1 MKKPGQWSRL
11 LMQRVSKLGLG
22 YVISAVLLSIP
33 CATGFTSSG
42 SGPNRY
48 CGYRSYHFIRNN
60 DSVKALFVTFS
71 SSSSQ
76 EEEEA
81 DRPRAVNFSSPLLE
95 YGYPPAVEAYNDKS
109 LSEKPLLLYLPGF
122 DGTYIC
128 PFIQFP
134 ELGTDFDV
142 RCMTVGMKDRSTYDE
157 LKQGVLDY
165 ILTELQLQQ
174 PQYVQTT
181 STTTATTTFATASSK
196 YPPLAIVKPISVDVS
211 SDGDKADKNA
221 TNPGSFFSSLRLFKP
236 RPATE
241 AKVSTHTMDRPIYIA
256 GESFGGLLASDV
268 ALDLIQDDKKRFS
281 NLNLQGLILINPA
294 TCFDR
299 SQLAS
304 KGPAVSTLPKLLY
317 PFGLLGLFP
326 LFTDEHSVEQLLLIL
341 QAKGLPSVID
351 TPSREAYMGR
361 VAFSLPWKL
370 EYMPQGTLQWRLTKW
385 LEVGCA
391 KMESKLQDF
400 CELPSFRTLVIAGEK
415 DMTLPSIAEAER
427 LANLLPNCQVH
438 VVEGAGHA
446 STSGSRMDMAAVLRS
461 RFTELQ
467 KQERSKDKSKEQKE
481 EKKRT
486 AMKPVAAK
494 GKGAYLG
501 MEPRYDGATIGLNP
515 ILYWSKDF
523 YRPVKE

>member
-1 MKKPGQWSRL
+1 M
-11 LMQRVSKLGLG
+11 
-22 YVISAVLLSIP
+22 SAVLLSIP

-42 SGPNRY
+42 PNRY
-48 CGYRSYHFIRNN
+48 YSYHSYHFKCSN
-60 DSVKALFVTFS
+60 DDVKALFATFDS
-71 SSSSQ
+71 SLSQ
-76 EEEEA
+76 EEE
-81 DRPRAVNFSSPLLE
+81 DRPRVVNFASPLLE
-95 YGYPPAVEAYNDKS
+95 YGYLPAVEEYEDKS

-142 RCMTVGMKDRSTYDE
+142 RCMTVGMKDRSSYDE
-157 LKQGVLDY
+157 MKQGVLDY
-165 ILTELQLQQ
+165 ILTELQE
-174 PQYVQTT
+174 
-181 STTTATTTFATASSK
+181 SATASSQVGA
-196 YPPLAIVKPISVDVS
+196 PPD
-211 SDGDKADKNA
+211 DDKADKESA
-221 TNPGSFFSSLRLFKP
+221 NPRNFFSNLRLFKNQP
-236 RPATE
+236 PTDT
-241 AKVSTHTMDRPIYIA
+241 KISKRPIYIA

-268 ALDLIQDDKKRFS
+268 ALDLIQDKKRFP
-281 NLNLQGLILINPA
+281 NLHLQGLILINPA

-304 KGPAVSTLPKLLY
+304 KGPTVSTLPKFLY
-317 PFGLLGLFP
+317 PFGLLRLLP
-326 LFTDEHSVEQLLLIL
+326 LFTDEFSVEQLLLIL

-351 TPSREAYMGR
+351 TPAREAYMGR

-370 EYMPQGTLQWRLTKW
+370 EYMPQGTLHWRLTEW

-400 CELPSFRTLVIAGEK
+400 CDLPSFRTLVIAGEK

-446 STSGSRMDMAAVLRS
+446 STCGSRMDMAAVLRS

-467 KQERSKDKSKEQKE
+467 KQKIPQDKSKKQKE
-481 EKKRT
+481 TKRT
-486 AMKPVAAK
+486 TMKPEAAV

-501 MEPRYDGATIGLNP
+501 IEPRYDGGTIGLNP
-515 ILYWSKDF
+515 ILYWSKDY
-523 YRPVKE
+523 YRSVKRSSS